1 VDIPGGKDSLMGE
14 EYSVEVAAQ
23 RYIQVLLCLAAWSQA
38 NASIQ
43 IEKPTQ
49 DGSENYPDGAAHG
62 SKDPG
67 SRVKSGIQEAAR
79 TKTIKNACAHAI
91 TTMHSTVETA
101 QQISS
106 LSQYIQVREGIKA
119 GTLHVQMAIKSSP
132 SW

>member
-1 VDIPGGKDSLMGE
+1 VKSIPLKWLPRDIYKYSFALLPGPKQTPLFKSRNPPKTEAKITQM
-14 EYSVEVAAQ
+14 AQ
-23 RYIQVLLCLAAWSQA
+23 PS
-38 NASIQ
+38 
-43 IEKPTQ
+43 
-49 DGSENYPDGAAHG
+49 G

-106 LSQYIQVREGIKA
+106 LSQCIQVREGIKA

>member
-1 VDIPGGKDSLMGE
+1 VKSIPLKWLPRDIYKYSFALLPGPKQTPLFKSRNPPKTEAKITQM
-14 EYSVEVAAQ
+14 AQ
-23 RYIQVLLCLAAWSQA
+23 PS
-38 NASIQ
+38 
-43 IEKPTQ
+43 
-49 DGSENYPDGAAHG
+49 G

-79 TKTIKNACAHAI
+79 TKTIKNA
-91 TTMHSTVETA
+91 STVETA

-106 LSQYIQVREGIKA
+106 LSQCIQVREGIKA